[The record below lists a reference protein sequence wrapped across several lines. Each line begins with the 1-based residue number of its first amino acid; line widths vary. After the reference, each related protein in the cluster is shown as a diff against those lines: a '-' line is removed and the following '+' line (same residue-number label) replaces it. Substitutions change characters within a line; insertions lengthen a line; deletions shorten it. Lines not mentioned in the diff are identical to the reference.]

1 MDPKH
6 KSPQRAWEP
15 SPSNVPIGE
24 GQHLNP
30 PPQRDSEIAATV
42 PARGQM
48 TAPIGTGQQATPQA
62 GTGHQVVEHARR
74 LAADVRRR
82 AMATGE
88 DKKSVLSDRV
98 STLVDKLDGVAS
110 SGDGSEPGI
119 PDQLIDRGV
128 GLLRRFQKALDENS
142 TKDLISKAEA
152 QIKARPGLFIAG
164 FLALGFVGARLIRK

>member
-1 MDPKH
+1 MDPTH
-6 KSPQRAWEP
+6 KSPPRAWEP
-15 SPSNVPIGE
+15 SPPNVPIGA

-30 PPQRDSEIAATV
+30 PPQRDSEVAAT
-42 PARGQM
+42 
-48 TAPIGTGQQATPQA
+48 
-62 GTGHQVVEHARR
+62 GTGHQMVEHARR

-82 AMATGE
+82 AMTTGE
-88 DKKSVLSDRV
+88 DKKSALSDRV
-98 STLVDKLDGVAS
+98 STLVDKLDGVAT

-128 GLLRRFQKALDENS
+128 RLLRRFQKALDENS
-142 TKDLISKAEA
+142 TKDLMTKAEA